1 MMVKIALFVVTM
13 VKVARLGSGA
23 PYAGNGRIKTVLGQI
38 HLMFICV
45 IFVITTFFNSNSNS
59 NWFWG
64 NQARRGLNTPD
75 PGVMRPSVRLSYFH
89 YKSQNFK
96 NCPYL
101 WIQVDKKYVK
111 V

>member
-13 VKVARLGSGA
+13 LKVARFR
-23 PYAGNGRIKTVLGQI
+23 YT
-38 HLMFICV
+38 ICGKWAHKDC
-45 IFVITTFFNSNSNS
+45 TRADTLNS

-75 PGVMRPSVRLSYFH
+75 PGVMRPSVGLSYFH